1 MKKIP
6 EIRHSWA
13 RLYSLL
19 RMDPAGDVLVTA
31 VKQKIFDHLREPEP
45 ADRIARLLNSHPGN
59 TSVFLNAL
67 AGVGVIHKKNGQF
80 SNTPE
85 SDAFLVSTSPS
96 YLGPFFCR
104 VRNFFTRCRSPEH
117 IESLL
122 MNGPANS
129 MATRDD
135 SEWVAYTRQASAH
148 QFCGPA
154 QRTAEFLASLPEFP
168 GMKKMLDLGGGAG
181 FYTMLTVMAHK
192 TMTGVVF
199 DLPPVVAV
207 AREFIREY
215 GFSDRVSTMGGDYTK
230 DPLGDSYDLVYA
242 GGTFNFAKAHIDTV
256 FQKIYAALN
265 PGGVFISQHGSV
277 SKDRNEP
284 GDQTLDFLFDEL
296 SGMDIFFPK
305 GMIAKAM
312 TRAGFKAVTS
322 TVQKSEF
329 GGAEIDIARK

>member
-45 ADRIARLLNSHPGN
+45 ADRIARLLKLPIPAIP
-59 TSVFLNAL
+59 VFFSMHWPVW
-67 AGVGVIHKKNGQF
+67 GSFTKKKTGQF

-85 SDAFLVSTSPS
+85 SDAFLVRLQSPS

-135 SEWVAYTRQASAH
+135 SEWVAYTRQASATS
-148 QFCGPA
+148 F
-154 QRTAEFLASLPEFP
+154 
-168 GMKKMLDLGGGAG
+168 
-181 FYTMLTVMAHK
+181 
-192 TMTGVVF
+192 
-199 DLPPVVAV
+199 
-207 AREFIREY
+207 
-215 GFSDRVSTMGGDYTK
+215 
-230 DPLGDSYDLVYA
+230 
-242 GGTFNFAKAHIDTV
+242 
-256 FQKIYAALN
+256 AALHRERQN
-265 PGGVFISQHGSV
+265 FWLPCLNF
-277 SKDRNEP
+277 
-284 GDQTLDFLFDEL
+284 
-296 SGMDIFFPK
+296 
-305 GMIAKAM
+305 
-312 TRAGFKAVTS
+312 RA
-322 TVQKSEF
+322 
-329 GGAEIDIARK
+329 